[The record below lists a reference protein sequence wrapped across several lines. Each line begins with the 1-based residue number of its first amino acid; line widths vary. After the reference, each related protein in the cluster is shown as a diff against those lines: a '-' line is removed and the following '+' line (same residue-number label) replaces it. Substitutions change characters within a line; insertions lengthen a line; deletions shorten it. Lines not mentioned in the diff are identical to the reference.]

1 MMNKSLLTGVAIGVA
16 AAAGVS
22 AVAGYKMLNK
32 GPEYAEVVK
41 VTPLTRTVSVPR
53 RECHD
58 ETVTRP
64 AKPRDE
70 HRFLGSIAGA
80 VVGGVLGHQVGGG
93 TGRDIAT
100 VAGAAAGVYAGNRIE
115 KHVQDKQTETITQAK
130 CRTVYDKSVKQLG
143 YSVRYRLNDQEHT
156 IKMDHD
162 PGARIEVRD
171 GQLLIDATDSGSWA
185 PPQKEG

>member
-1 MMNKSLLTGVAIGVA
+1 MNKSLLTGVAIGVA

-80 VVGGVLGHQVGGG
+80 VVGGVLGHQIGGG

-100 VAGAAAGVYAGNRIE
+100 VAGAAAGGYAHWERALE
-115 KHVQDKQTETITQAK
+115 EWAK
-130 CRTVYDKSVKQLG
+130 TVPAEV
-143 YSVRYRLNDQEHT
+143 DQESVAKT
-156 IKMDHD
+156 QKKLESAKVKL
-162 PGARIEVRD
+162 ARESSYV
-171 GQLLIDATDSGSWA
+171 QQ
-185 PPQKEG
+185 QK